1 MLVTHKETWIKGVE
15 SMSPLTFITV
25 SKNRNRCCS
34 CLLSQQYFYNH
45 SIKGIQLV
53 TFVLLA
59 VVDSCL
65 CLVCISKRAAD
76 LIEGMTF
83 APVTEQQI
91 PLNHSLVLKQ
101 QLRHTHTHTHTQ
113 RKPLKKQSMCHT
125 TRAQTIILLQDQLCW
140 DFPFQPKQ
148 VGLLHFVVCILQA
161 IQKQP

>member
-1 MLVTHKETWIKGVE
+1 
-15 SMSPLTFITV
+15 MSPLTFITV

-101 QLRHTHTHTHTQ
+101 QLRHTHTHTHTKKTIKKTIDVPYHKSTDHNFAA
-113 RKPLKKQSMCHT
+113 RPVMLGFPLPTKAGGAAAFCGMYSLGNTKAAMRQ
-125 TRAQTIILLQDQLCW
+125 AQW
-140 DFPFQPKQ
+140 
-148 VGLLHFVVCILQA
+148 
-161 IQKQP
+161 